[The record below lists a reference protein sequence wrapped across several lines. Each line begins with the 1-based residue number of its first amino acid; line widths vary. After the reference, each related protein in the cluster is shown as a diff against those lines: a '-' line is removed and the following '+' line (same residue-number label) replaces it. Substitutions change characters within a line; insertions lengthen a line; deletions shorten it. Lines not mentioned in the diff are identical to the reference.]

1 MNYDVVV
8 GVGCSF
14 MNGDRI
20 HNENGTFIG
29 QLYRPGLILSK
40 KLNCNYINL
49 AQTGS
54 SNGGMFRR
62 IYEWVESNTTFKKPL
77 FVIGLSGTARYP
89 FYSSHLKE
97 YYDLQPAMVH
107 NYTDEALEGVN
118 VKLTNLKDSV
128 HNLRQWLEY
137 YMMWI
142 YDVKQ
147 EDKKLQR
154 EVMFLH
160 HYLIGN
166 DCDYRLHNSLQDSLG
181 NIKSKI
187 NYISFIDDNYTKKD
201 TWKEYLHW
209 QVYNVDNEDF
219 SKPELYR
226 KNYPPY
232 GKRFCDG
239 HPSPNANKELAERIY
254 ESLK

>member
-20 HNENGTFIG
+20 HNENGKFIG

-137 YMMWI
+137 YMMWM
-142 YDVKQ
+142 YDVK
-147 EDKKLQR
+147 LY
-154 EVMFLH
+154 FF
-160 HYLIGN
+160 
-166 DCDYRLHNSLQDSLG
+166 YR
-181 NIKSKI
+181 
-187 NYISFIDDNYTKKD
+187 
-201 TWKEYLHW
+201 
-209 QVYNVDNEDF
+209 
-219 SKPELYR
+219 
-226 KNYPPY
+226 
-232 GKRFCDG
+232 
-239 HPSPNANKELAERIY
+239 
-254 ESLK
+254 